1 MPLKPLHDMRECRG
15 TYEEL
20 TGRDHYIGTRVDDYL
35 HITLTDEEDIFEAV
49 SKLRVIY
56 PNLMKMDYD
65 NQRTRQNRVI
75 DNLEQAVERRPLE
88 LVQEF
93 YEKLNNRPLNDSQT
107 KLMESMIEDIWG
119 GR

>member
-1 MPLKPLHDMRECRG
+1 
-15 TYEEL
+15 
-20 TGRDHYIGTRVDDYL
+20 
-35 HITLTDEEDIFEAV
+35 
-49 SKLRVIY
+49 
-56 PNLMKMDYD
+56 MDYD